1 MKITKVV
8 GNQRQLVDLDLRNP
22 AAFARALN
30 TRDVIST
37 TVATINTTSEQSL
50 LVKTLGACVRPFA
63 IAIVQQLQEKK

>member
-8 GNQRQLVDLDLRNP
+8 GNQRQTVDIDVRNP

-30 TRDVIST
+30 TRDVVST
-37 TVATINTTSEQSL
+37 TVSTINTSGEQAL

-63 IAIVQQLQEKK
+63 IAIIQEKK